1 MYLEFNKPLVNF
13 NKEILCGEIGALIS
27 APIIGFLASLFT
39 KNISYISSAAV
50 LGSLAGASL
59 FWILMRAYDEK
70 RMHVFTMQHLATDI
84 GYFTPGA
91 FLLAL
96 VVYYP
101 SLFLMSRHLLTQ
113 DYRVVSSVILS
124 QAIAFTLYLVAM
136 NIYRYLLWKF
146 TKIEL

>member
-1 MYLEFNKPLVNF
+1 MYLELNRPLVNF
-13 NKEILCGEIGALIS
+13 NKEILCGEIGALVS
-27 APIIGFLASLFT
+27 APLGALIASLFT
-39 KNISYISSAAV
+39 INSSYISAVAV
-50 LGSLAGASL
+50 LSSLAGASL
-59 FWILMRAYDEK
+59 FWILMRTYDEK
-70 RMHVFTMQHLATDI
+70 HMHVFTMQHLATDI

-91 FLLAL
+91 FVLA
-96 VVYYP
+96 VAVYYP

-136 NIYRYLLWKF
+136 NVYRYLLWKF

>member
-1 MYLEFNKPLVNF
+1 MYLDLNRPLINF
-13 NKEILCGEIGALIS
+13 NKEIFAGEIGALIS
-27 APIIGFLASLFT
+27 APLGGWITSLFT
-39 KNISYISSAAV
+39 LNNSYISSVAV
-50 LGSLAGASL
+50 LSSLAGASL

-70 RMHVFTMQHLATDI
+70 RAHVFTMQHLATDI

-91 FLLAL
+91 FVLAMS
-96 VVYYP
+96 VYYP

-146 TKIEL
+146 TQIEL

>member
-1 MYLEFNKPLVNF
+1 MYLELNKPLVNF
-13 NKEILCGEIGALIS
+13 NKEILAGEIGALIS
-27 APIIGFLASLFT
+27 APLGGLIASLFT
-39 KNISYISSAAV
+39 LNSSYISAIAV
-50 LGSLAGASL
+50 LSSLAGASL
-59 FWILMRAYDEK
+59 FWIMMRAYDEK
-70 RMHVFTMQHLATDI
+70 RTNVFTMQHLATDI

-91 FLLAL
+91 FILAL

-124 QAIAFTLYLVAM
+124 QAIAFTIYLVAM
-136 NIYRYLLWKF
+136 NVYRYLLWKL